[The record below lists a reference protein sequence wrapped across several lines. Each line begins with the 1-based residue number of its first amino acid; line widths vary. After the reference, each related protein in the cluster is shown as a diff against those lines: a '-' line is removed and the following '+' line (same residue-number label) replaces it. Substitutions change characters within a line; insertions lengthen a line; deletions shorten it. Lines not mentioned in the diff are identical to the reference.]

1 MAEPD
6 SVPAATAHMSMALRA
21 ADIVGIWDGDMAT
34 RLVYGDENFARIYG
48 VDPAA
53 VAAGV
58 PFGTYITH
66 IHPEDVDT
74 VRAAMNR
81 LYEGAQDYSNEHRI
95 LRPDGALRWVLTRG
109 RLVRD
114 ADGNAVRFAG
124 VSVDITDRKAAEER
138 QAFLL
143 ELADRMRSQSDT
155 RGIVGQAVTMLGRF
169 LGVHRVGFGQVQDD
183 GDRIALETGYA
194 NGLPPLH
201 GIFPMRRF
209 GARAVAEHHAG
220 VTTVIEDVEQYR
232 RIERDAYI
240 GVPVGAL
247 VAVPLIREGR
257 CRATLFVSVREPR
270 AWTQQDVALI
280 ESVAARMWDA
290 IERARAEDQLRRLN
304 ASLESEVE
312 SRTRERERNWR
323 VAPVLMLVADFEGRL
338 LQVNPAWSRVLGW
351 TPAQTLGRTVS
362 EFLGPEDQ
370 AAGAARLLKGTGRE
384 DHQLS
389 FVTASGEQRR
399 IAWTTVT
406 EGGHVYG
413 YGRDV
418 TEQLLAED
426 RLRQAQKM
434 EAVGQLTGGLAHDF
448 NNLLTAITG
457 SLELLRSRL
466 GPQAE
471 ASVERFI
478 DAAQGAAR
486 RAAALTLRL
495 LAFSRRQT
503 LDPRP
508 TDVNALIGGMIDL
521 VRRTVGP
528 PHEIEVRAAAEL
540 WTTLV
545 DPHQLENALL
555 NLSIN
560 ARDAMPGGGRIT
572 IATSNCR
579 LGGLAEADVELPAGE
594 YIALI
599 VTDTGTGMSPEVLS
613 RAFDPFFTT
622 KPLGSGTGLG
632 LSMIYGFARQSGGEV
647 KIDSRLGEGTTV
659 TLYLPRH
666 AGPAEMAE
674 SVLPVPAAMPR
685 SGAART
691 VLIVDDEPTVR
702 MLAAEV
708 LGDIGYAALEAETGA
723 AGLAV
728 LEGDAGVDLLV
739 TDVGLPGGMTGRQ
752 LAAAARRLRPGL
764 PVLFITG
771 FAESAGALDAAFDPS
786 IQVLVKPFSLE
797 ALAQRI
803 EALVAAPPVPRDAPP
818 G

>member
-1 MAEPD
+1 
-6 SVPAATAHMSMALRA
+6 MALRA
-21 ADIVGIWDGDMAT
+21 ADIVGIWDGDIAA

-48 VDPAA
+48 VDPVAA
-53 VAAGV
+53 AAGV
-58 PFGTYITH
+58 PFGTYVTH

-74 VRAAMNR
+74 VRAAMTR
-81 LYEGAQDYSNEHRI
+81 LYQGGAQDYSSEHRI
-95 LRPDGALRWVLTRG
+95 LRPDGTLRWVMTRG

-114 ADGNAVRFAG
+114 ADGKAVRFAG
-124 VSVDITDRKAAEER
+124 VSVDITERKAAEER

-143 ELADRMRSQSDT
+143 ELADRVRSLSDT
-155 RGIVGQAVTMLGRF
+155 RAIVGQAVTLLGRF

-183 GDRIALETGYA
+183 GESIALETSYA

-201 GIFPMRRF
+201 GVFPMQRF

-220 VTTVIEDVEQYR
+220 VTSVIEDLEQYR
-232 RIERDAYI
+232 QIERDAYI
-240 GVPVGAL
+240 GAQVGAL
-247 VAVPLIREGR
+247 VAVPLVRAGR
-257 CRATLFVSVREPR
+257 CRATLFVSAREPR
-270 AWTQQDVALI
+270 AWPVEDVALI

-290 IERARAEDQLRRLN
+290 VERVRAEDQLRRLN

-312 SRTRERERNWR
+312 SRTRERERTWR

-351 TPAQTLGRTVS
+351 SPTQTLGRTLS
-362 EFLGPEDQ
+362 EFLGAENQ
-370 AAGAARLLKGTGRE
+370 AAGTERLLNGTGRE
-384 DHQLS
+384 DHELS
-389 FVTASGEQRR
+389 FLTASGERRR

-418 TEQLLAED
+418 TDQLVAED

-457 SLELLRSRL
+457 SLELLQSRL
-466 GPQAE
+466 APQTE
-471 ASVERFI
+471 ASVGRFI
-478 DAAQGAAR
+478 AAAQGAAR
-486 RAAALTLRL
+486 RAAALTHRL

-508 TDVNALIGGMIDL
+508 TNVNALIGGMIDL

-555 NLSIN
+555 NLLIN
-560 ARDAMPGGGRIT
+560 ARDAMPSGGRIT

-579 LGGLAEADVELPAGE
+579 LGGLSQADVELPAGE
-594 YIALI
+594 YIGLV
-599 VTDTGTGMSPEVLS
+599 VTDTGTGMSPEVMS

-647 KIDSRLGEGTTV
+647 KIDSRLGEGTSV
-659 TLYLPRH
+659 TIYLPRH
-666 AGPAEMAE
+666 AGPAEISE
-674 SVLPVPAAMPR
+674 SVPRRPAALPR

-702 MLAAEV
+702 MLTSELLRD
-708 LGDIGYAALEAETGA
+708 LGYCALEAETGA
-723 AGLAV
+723 AGVAV
-728 LEGDAGVDLLV
+728 LESGAGVDLLV

-752 LAAAARRLRPGL
+752 LAATGRRLRPGL

-771 FAESAGALDAAFDPS
+771 FAECAGSFDAATDPS
-786 IQVLVKPFSLE
+786 IQVLVKPFSME

-803 EALVAAPPVPRDAPP
+803 EALVTQRHDPSAEAPSDPQAAAPGQAAQP